1 MWVYSIWRRKKI
13 YQILLA
19 YFSIREKIIFPPR
32 IIWCIKAIVFLSL
45 FSSIIVDNS
54 FYLILNFLNLI
65 FLYIYIKNRHFNC
78 QISICNTINLGPNFV
93 NLPVDIR
100 RIPIFFADITPISF
114 AFFGMHS
121 DTFGVIWMRNAHL
134 SKYC

>member
-1 MWVYSIWRRKKI
+1 MIMWVYSIWRRKKM

-32 IIWCIKAIVFLSL
+32 IIWCIKSIVFLSL

-54 FYLILNFLNLI
+54 LYLILNFLNLI

-78 QISICNTINLGPNFV
+78 QISICNTIYLGPNFV
-93 NLPVDIR
+93 NLPLYTR
-100 RIPIFFADITPISF
+100 RIPLLLCWYHPHFIRFL
-114 AFFGMHS
+114 
-121 DTFGVIWMRNAHL
+121 RNAQWYIWSHMNE
-134 SKYC
+134 KC